1 MNKEELEQAMDIYQ
15 DTIYR
20 IAMNFTQNT
29 ADAQDISQE
38 VFLRLYRFDR
48 SFSSEEHRR
57 AWLIR
62 VTINLCKNI
71 VCSKWHKIMQQSP
84 EEIQNLASY
93 DHENL
98 EKRMWVT
105 TAMQHLSKT
114 DRMILHLYYYEEYD
128 TRSIADFMQIK
139 ETAVRKRLSRARKRL
154 EKQLGEEVFRY
165 EAFQLDQTISH

>member
-1 MNKEELEQAMDIYQ
+1 
-15 DTIYR
+15 
-20 IAMNFTQNT
+20 
-29 ADAQDISQE
+29 
-38 VFLRLYRFDR
+38 
-48 SFSSEEHRR
+48 
-57 AWLIR
+57 
-62 VTINLCKNI
+62 
-71 VCSKWHKIMQQSP
+71 MQQSP